1 MRRNML
7 FYTWVYRDMLLLD
20 KLSPNVVAYNNN
32 KYLLSHTVHGGQE
45 FGCGLAEWLYLEN
58 VY

>member
-1 MRRNML
+1 ML